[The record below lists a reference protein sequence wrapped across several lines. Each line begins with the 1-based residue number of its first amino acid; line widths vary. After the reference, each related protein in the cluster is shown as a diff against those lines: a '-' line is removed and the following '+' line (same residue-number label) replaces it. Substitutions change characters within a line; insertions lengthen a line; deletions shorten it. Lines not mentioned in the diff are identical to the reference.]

1 MYEVACCKLEMLD
14 VLTLEII
21 VVIFLKCLLNISA
34 TEVEIVNCKNLGIRK
49 ITNKQANKEEQ
60 EYCTKILTINSINE
74 WELFV

>member
-1 MYEVACCKLEMLD
+1 MLD